1 MTNKQILII
10 DDEYRIREVTKISL
24 EMMAG
29 WKVSTASS
37 GSEGL
42 AIAQSQQFDA
52 ILLDMMMPELDGTET
67 LARLQANSTTQQIPV
82 LLLTAKAQT
91 IGRNQL
97 QEGVQAV
104 IEKPFDPLQL
114 ANLIAEVLGWSL
126 K

>member
-42 AIAQSQQFDA
+42 AIAQSQQLDA